1 MHQYYLYYLEDL
13 LGRLHQHKLLLGL
26 EDPEDLLLLF
36 QLLQLL
42 QLLLL
47 HQFRLHQLLLLRQF
61 RLHLLHLLL
70 H

>member
-42 QLLLL
+42 LL